1 MGYVSFLEGSGFNW
15 RIRAV
20 DMLWITFF
28 QSSALY
34 CNWGI
39 LLWCP
44 QFWHVLVRFNVC
56 SCLDITCKHMHALR
70 SYQYFLGFFLP
81 QSLCENMPNRAE
93 ETMVTLGMSAHTD
106 RLLKLMVEN
115 GVTNTAVMER
125 LNGEPWVM
133 SCLGFWVEG
142 GVSFCPTPHMYI
154 YIYCIYIYEKLHM
167 MSIT

>member
-1 MGYVSFLEGSGFNW
+1 MGYLSFLEGGGFSW
-15 RIRAV
+15 V
-20 DMLWITFF
+20 ESPPTGEWGLFTCCES
-28 QSSALY
+28 QLKSSELY

-44 QFWHVLVRFNVC
+44 QLWHVLVRYQ
-56 SCLDITCKHMHALR
+56 CLGMFGHNMQAYARFTVMLLR
-70 SYQYFLGFFLP
+70 VLLLP
-81 QSLCENMPNRAE
+81 QSLCENMPTRAE

-106 RLLKLMVEN
+106 RLMKLMVEN

-142 GVSFCPTPHMYI
+142 GVVFRSVNVQLLI
-154 YIYCIYIYEKLHM
+154 YKLHQFT
-167 MSIT
+167 S